1 MDAIHGVLHRGQC
14 EHIFSCCIFQKAQ
27 RMDGADHCINHLRQM
42 IMCNAD
48 ITPIPT
54 RWYGG
59 INQNYI
65 DSNRP
70 HTCRNFGKLRAWV
83 SERYNGS
90 LAVPSQSA
98 PEGVNDELKHEQ

>member
-1 MDAIHGVLHRGQC
+1 M
-14 EHIFSCCIFQKAQ
+14 FSAAAYLRSSI
-27 RMDGADHCINHLRQM
+27 DGAGHCINYLRQM

-54 RWYGG
+54 RWYAG

-90 LAVPSQSA
+90 LAVPSQSP
-98 PEGVNDELKHEQ
+98 PEGVNDELKNEQ